1 MRVTQSL
8 ILTIFAVVSSLAVAM
23 PADEPAAK
31 VGQPISR
38 DSTSRMPI
46 GGATRKPDT
55 KVDQSISRDSTS
67 KVLTGGATR
76 ELDTKVD
83 QPISRDSSP
92 KALTGRATREPD
104 TKPFAAFVTRA
115 ELSDVSSELE

>member
-8 ILTIFAVVSSLAVAM
+8 ILAIFAAISSLAVAM

-38 DSTSRMPI
+38 DSTS
-46 GGATRKPDT
+46 
-55 KVDQSISRDSTS
+55 
-67 KVLTGGATR
+67 KVLAGGATR
-76 ELDTKVD
+76 EPDTKVD

-92 KALTGRATREPD
+92 KAAKLKTRSDKERHSLLTKIFTHIGAGVNTDLNRDPEDSA
-104 TKPFAAFVTRA
+104 
-115 ELSDVSSELE
+115 